1 MDGSRFSY
9 EKSAP
14 SLDGKQNLGTGCC
27 GSGSFIDEEITQM
40 NLIVTGVDESS
51 SKVDDLRKRGCSVD
65 VIPIE
70 QLLERLKLDID
81 STIADAVVSFVD
93 AGATAFERL
102 RTHTDR
108 IETAQKLALEIRS
121 LPDSCAMRDGR
132 KWKTV
137 PIIIALSGS
146 EAILAAEE
154 LHLLASSEAVVFVEA
169 LQDFQPTFRTVDEAV
184 REYRQKILNEFSN
197 LGFLVSYENG
207 RYRVGP
213 ALRPTGDLEGTFY
226 FGPGDQRGGRQ
237 FYTVDRDVYGIQ
249 YEVELFEALINKDG
263 TTEAEL
269 QSFFEENPHFL
280 SNVRL
285 SVALSHVPLKG
296 ESGDLLIPDFI
307 MKPIVAVRRD
317 SNWQVLDLKRASA
330 KLLAGPAR
338 HIRLSQ
344 EVTQAIAQL
353 RNYGDYFKNPENT
366 ERVDRLL
373 GHRLKYPRLAVV
385 IGRLEGCDVEA
396 LEMAQAREPDVRI
409 VTYDDILERQRRL
422 LN

>member
-1 MDGSRFSY
+1 
-9 EKSAP
+9 
-14 SLDGKQNLGTGCC
+14 
-27 GSGSFIDEEITQM
+27 M

-51 SKVDDLRKRGCSVD
+51 SKIDQFRKRGCSVD

-70 QLLERLKLDID
+70 QLLERLKLELDF
-81 STIADAVVSFVD
+81 TIADAVVSFVD

-132 KWKTV
+132 KWKTI

-146 EAILAAEE
+146 EAMLAAEE
-154 LHLLASSEAVVFVEA
+154 LHFLVSSEAVVFVEA
-169 LQDFQPTFRTVDEAV
+169 LQDFEPTYRTVDEAV

-226 FGPGDQRGGRQ
+226 FGPGDQRKAGRQ
-237 FYTVDRDVYGIQ
+237 YYTVDRDLYGIQ

-269 QSFFEENPHFL
+269 QRFFEENPHFL
-280 SNVRL
+280 SDVRL
-285 SVALSHVPLKG
+285 SVALPHVRLED

-307 MKPIVAVRRD
+307 LKPIVAVRRD
-317 SNWQVLDLKRASA
+317 SNWQVLDLKKASA

-353 RNYGDYFKNPENT
+353 RNYGDYFKNSENA
-366 ERVDRLL
+366 ERVDQVL
-373 GHRLKYPRLAVV
+373 GHRLKYPRLAVL

-396 LEMAQAREPDVRI
+396 LEKAQSREPDVRI
-409 VTYDDILERQRRL
+409 VTYDDILERQRKL
-422 LN
+422 LR